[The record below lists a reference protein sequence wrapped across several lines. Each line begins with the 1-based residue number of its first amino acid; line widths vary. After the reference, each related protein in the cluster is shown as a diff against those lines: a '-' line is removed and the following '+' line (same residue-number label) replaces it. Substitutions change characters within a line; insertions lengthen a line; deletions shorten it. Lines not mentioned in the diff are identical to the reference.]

1 MMQELTAAALDLSRY
16 IRAGDT
22 VFVGQGT
29 AEALTL
35 TEALTAQR
43 AQIGAV
49 KVFLGPTFSQTWQP
63 EHADYLTFLSYGA
76 LGNNQQLAQAGLLNV
91 IPSHMSQLPQLIDSG
106 TLPADVVLIQLS
118 PPNARGEYSFGIAN
132 DYLVAAMRRAR
143 VVIAEVNDQVPWTYC
158 DRAGSGSTALAQLR
172 IDYLVRTS
180 RPLLELKGAAIGATE
195 QRIAAFAAEF
205 IGDGAVLQTG
215 IGAIPDA
222 ILSALGER
230 RDLGV
235 HSGLIGDCVI
245 DLIRRGV
252 MNGARK
258 NIDRDLAVGGV
269 VFASESSYRFL
280 HENAQVLLQ
289 PVTHTHDL
297 QTIAALDN
305 FIAINSA
312 IEVDLTGQVN
322 AEMAGANYIGAVG
335 GQLDFVRGAWA
346 ARGGRSI
353 IALPATAKN
362 ASISRIVARI
372 DNGNV
377 TTPRSD
383 ADLIVTEWGAAELRG
398 QTLAERMRRMI
409 AIAHPDFREGL
420 ERAAHAQIKNL

>member
-1 MMQELTAAALDLSRY
+1 MMQELSAATLDLSRI
-16 IRAGDT
+16 IRPGDT
-22 VFVGQGT
+22 IFVGQGT

-35 TEALTAQR
+35 TEALAAQR
-43 AQIGAV
+43 AQIGGV
-49 KVFLGPTFSQTWQP
+49 KVFLGPTFSNTWQP

-76 LGNNQQLAQAGLLNV
+76 LGNNQRLAKAGLLNV

-132 DYLVAAMRRAR
+132 DYLTDAMGRAR
-143 VVIAEVNDQVPWTYC
+143 VVIAEVNEQIPWTH
-158 DRAGSGSTALAQLR
+158 GSDLLKELR

-180 RPLLELKGAAIGATE
+180 RPLLELKGATIGVTE
-195 QRIAAFAAEF
+195 QRIAAHAAEF
-205 IGDGAVLQTG
+205 IGDRAVLQTG

-222 ILSALGER
+222 ILSALRAR

-245 DLIRRGV
+245 DLIERGV

-258 NIDRDLAVGGV
+258 NIDCGLAVGGV

-280 HENAQVLLQ
+280 HENPRVLLQ
-289 PVTHTHDL
+289 SVRHTHNL
-297 QTIAALDN
+297 QVIAALDN

-346 ARGGRSI
+346 SRGGRSI
-353 IALPATAKN
+353 IALPATTKN
-362 ASISRIVARI
+362 DSISRIVARI
-372 DNGNV
+372 DSGNV

-398 QTLAERMRRMI
+398 QTLAERMRRMV

-420 ERAAHAQIKNL
+420 EREAYAQIKNA

>member
-1 MMQELTAAALDLSRY
+1 MQDLNAAMLDLSRF

-35 TEALTAQR
+35 TEALVGQR
-43 AQIGAV
+43 AQLGGV
-49 KVFLGPTFSQTWQP
+49 KVFLGPTFSNTWQP
-63 EHADYLTFLSYGA
+63 EHADHLSFSSYGA
-76 LGNNQQLAQAGLLNV
+76 LGNSQRLSKAGVLDV
-91 IPSHMSQLPQLIDSG
+91 IPSHMSQLPRLIECG
-106 TLPADVVLIQLS
+106 ELAADVVLIQLS
-118 PPNARGEYSFGIAN
+118 PPNAAGEYSFGIAN
-132 DYLVAAMRRAR
+132 DYLTDALRRAR
-143 VVIAEVNDQVPWTYC
+143 VVIAEINDQVPWTY
-158 DRAGSGSTALAQLR
+158 GSEVLAELR
-172 IDYLVRTS
+172 IDYVVRTS
-180 RPLLELKGAAIGATE
+180 RPLLELKGAAIGDTE
-195 QRIAAFAAEF
+195 RRIATYAAEF

-222 ILSALGER
+222 ILSALHER

-252 MNGARK
+252 MNGACK
-258 NIDRDLAVGGV
+258 TIDRGLAVGGV
-269 VFASESSYRFL
+269 VFASETSYQFL

-289 PVTHTHDL
+289 TVRHTHNL
-297 QTIAALDN
+297 QVMAALDN

-312 IEVDLTGQVN
+312 IEVDLSGQVN
-322 AEMAGANYIGAVG
+322 AEVAGGNYIGAVG

-346 ARGGRSI
+346 SRGGRSI
-353 IALPATAKN
+353 IALPATTKSD
-362 ASISRIVARI
+362 SISRIVARI
-372 DNGNV
+372 DSGNV

-398 QTLAERMRRMI
+398 QPLKERVRRMI
-409 AIAHPDFREGL
+409 AIAHPDFREAL
-420 ERAAHAQIKNL
+420 EREAHGSLKA